1 MAVENEKYLSTT
13 REVWYSFYRAS
24 PLAVTHFMT
33 YRSCSAPQPMIFYTL
48 QLQHQQ
54 IFYKII
60 LVPCLI
66 IIGNAGTGSS
76 NRIARRVAYKREQHA
91 TTTLLIFLT
100 TTRTDATSN
109 FIIHDSSHGW
119 LVPKMRDWLHLL
131 LSVPYTSISCKHDN
145 AN

>member
-1 MAVENEKYLSTT
+1 
-13 REVWYSFYRAS
+13 
-24 PLAVTHFMT
+24 MT

-131 LSVPYTSISCKHDN
+131 FSVPYTSNFTIRDVNMTTPTDKCQPPQRDYRIPVFG
-145 AN
+145 